1 MTNKRIPVLY
11 RNFILQF
18 EASKVINMGEKN
30 KINLRCQLSAISLA
44 GLAGLAGRE
53 DLHDFPDL
61 QDLQDLHDL
70 HDKTSMSFGKFVLFL
85 QYIAPDMIRLIA
97 LIISIVLQIIAAS
110 IALRFMKLTKYR
122 LSWILLSIAFVFM
135 ALRKIFQLFEFFRG
149 TPSYTWQMID
159 YWLDVIISFMIITG
173 VVLIRELFYS
183 IKRADI
189 DRMKSEKRVISAII
203 NTEENER
210 KRFAKDLHDG
220 LGPLMST
227 VKMSLSALGGRIT
240 DPTDTVILNN
250 TNHLINEAINTL
262 KDVSNNLSPHIL
274 SNFGVSSALSAFI
287 AKINQTRAIE
297 IDFKSNMQNSR
308 IDPEK
313 EVVMYRAACELIN
326 NSIRHSGAS
335 KIEIELNRLEKF
347 ITLQF
352 SDNGRGFDTA
362 SLGNE
367 DNEKGMG
374 LSNIETRV
382 KSVDGVFILESNPG
396 KGTSALIKMIE

>member
-1 MTNKRIPVLY
+1 MV
-11 RNFILQF
+11 
-18 EASKVINMGEKN
+18 
-30 KINLRCQLSAISLA
+30 
-44 GLAGLAGRE
+44 
-53 DLHDFPDL
+53 
-61 QDLQDLHDL
+61 
-70 HDKTSMSFGKFVLFL
+70 
-85 QYIAPDMIRLIA
+85 RLIA

-122 LSWILLSIAFVFM
+122 LSWILLSLSFAFM
-135 ALRKIFQLFEFFRG
+135 AIRKIMQLFEYFRG

-159 YWLDVIISFMIITG
+159 DWLDVLISFLIITG
-173 VVLIRELFYS
+173 VILIRELFYS
-183 IKRADI
+183 LKRADI
-189 DRMKSEKRVISAII
+189 DRMKAEKRVISAII

-227 VKMSLSALGGRIT
+227 VKMSLSALGQRIK

-262 KDVSNNLSPHIL
+262 KDISNNLSPHVL
-274 SNFGVSSALSAFI
+274 SNFGLSSALSAFT
-287 AKINQTRAIE
+287 AKINQTKAIE
-297 IDFKSNMQNSR
+297 IEFKSNMENARLES
-308 IDPEK
+308 EK

-326 NSIRHSGAS
+326 NSILHSGAS
-335 KIEIELNRLEKF
+335 RIEIELNKHEKF

-352 SDNGRGFDTA
+352 YDNGRGFDTA
-362 SLGNE
+362 SLGSE
-367 DNEKGMG
+367 DTKGMG

-396 KGTSALIKMIE
+396 KGTSALIKLID